1 MLLHRSDEEDAATKY
16 VNEALGRG
24 YQPSIFQL
32 MEIIIITHHT
42 SKIALSESIDY
53 EENVNRGNLFDF

>member
-1 MLLHRSDEEDAATKY
+1 VKSVDTYNSTKLDFNQQHVMLLHRSDEEDAATKY

-32 MEIIIITHHT
+32 MEIIIITHHIHP
-42 SKIALSESIDY
+42 K
-53 EENVNRGNLFDF
+53 

>member
-32 MEIIIITHHT
+32 MEIIIITHHIHP
-42 SKIALSESIDY
+42 K
-53 EENVNRGNLFDF
+53 